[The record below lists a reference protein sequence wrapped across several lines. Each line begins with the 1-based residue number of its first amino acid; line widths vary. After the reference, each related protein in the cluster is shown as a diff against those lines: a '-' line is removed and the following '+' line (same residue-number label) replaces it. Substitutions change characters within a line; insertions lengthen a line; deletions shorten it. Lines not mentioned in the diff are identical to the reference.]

1 MKQYLIFGIFL
12 FLANKEKTTAKEIA
26 ENFEISPRSV
36 YRYIDELSMAGL
48 PIFTQLGRYGGI
60 KLMKNFLLEKYVLTD
75 KEKQTLK
82 NALSSNSS
90 PEVQN
95 IMNKIIA

>member
-26 ENFEISPRSV
+26 DNFEISPRSV

-48 PIFTQLGRYGGI
+48 PITTQIGRYGGI
-60 KLMKNFLLEKYVLTD
+60 KLINNFLLEKYVLTE

-82 NALSSNSS
+82 NALKENSS
-90 PEVQN
+90 PEIQN

>member
-60 KLMKNFLLEKYVLTD
+60 KLMKNFLLEKYVLSD